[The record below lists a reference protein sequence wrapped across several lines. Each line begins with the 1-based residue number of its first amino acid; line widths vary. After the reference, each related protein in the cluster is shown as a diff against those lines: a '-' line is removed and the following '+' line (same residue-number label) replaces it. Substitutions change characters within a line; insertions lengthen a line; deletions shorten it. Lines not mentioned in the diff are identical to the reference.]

1 LGVLLSL
8 NVYFRGLQGILEGHF
23 LSSFQEEGGLLLKIK
38 KSHFDESYIV
48 YNPHDFTQHTHIQ
61 QRGIAFVVKR
71 NVERNLLPK
80 TNNSWLLHSHIRVS
94 TNSDYIAMV
103 QAKIDSLK

>member
-1 LGVLLSL
+1 
-8 NVYFRGLQGILEGHF
+8 
-23 LSSFQEEGGLLLKIK
+23 LLLKIK

-48 YNPHDFTQHTHIQ
+48 YNPNNFKQHTHIQ
-61 QRGIAFVVKR
+61 QRGVAFVVKR

-80 TNNSWLLHSHIRVS
+80 TNNIWLLQSHIRVS
-94 TNSDYIAMV
+94 SNENYIAMV